1 MNKHIIASSLA
12 AGLLLASGIASAED
26 KTGWSPDVSVT
37 GTSDYIFRGVS
48 QTDSGPALQFNLG
61 VSHSSG
67 FHAGIWTSNVD
78 FNNPGSGT
86 NLEVDYTAGW
96 AFTLPADTSLDVYL
110 TRYSYPGTNAG
121 YDIAYN
127 ELIADYSFL
136 EHYTATIAYSND
148 YVNTGTK
155 SFYYKVAAEYPIGES
170 GWNVA
175 GGVGYSDISDAAG
188 KGYWDYHLGASRS
201 FGDHFSMDVSY
212 YNTSGAPAFLG
223 PNSWHD
229 SRFVLS
235 GTLSY

>member
-1 MNKHIIASSLA
+1 MHKRILAASLA
-12 AGLLLASGIASAED
+12 TGLLFASGIASAED

-96 AFTLPADTSLDVYL
+96 AFSLPADTSLDVYL

-121 YDIAYN
+121 YEIAYN

-136 EHYTATIAYSND
+136 EHYTATFAYSND

-155 SFYYKVAAEYPIGES
+155 SFYYKFAAEYPIGES
-170 GWNVA
+170 GWSV
-175 GGVGYSDISDAAG
+175 GGSVGYSDIKDAAG
-188 KGYWDYHLGASRS
+188 KGYVDYHVGASRG

-229 SRFVLS
+229 SRFVVS